1 MGKGR
6 EGETKKKKCCAKCLL
21 NALDTHTQRWPHAHT
36 PQPEDS
42 CRPGQ
47 NSNLFRLPPPMQSAQ
62 YRVADQ
68 AAPAASLNLGAVVVS
83 VLFRLRSDCLHV
95 CPIRLP
101 VCPSV
106 CLSCYL
112 PVCLLIC
119 FSLSVA
125 LSVHSSLPLPFSI
138 EMSPTANKVSCKV
151 Y

>member
-1 MGKGR
+1 MKGR

-47 NSNLFRLPPPMQSAQ
+47 NSNVFRLPPPMQSAQ

-83 VLFRLRSDCLHV
+83 LLFRLRSDCL
-95 CPIRLP
+95 P
-101 VCPSV
+101 VCPSIRPSV
-106 CLSCYL
+106 CLAICSS
-112 PVCLLIC
+112 VCSSA
-119 FSLSVA
+119 SLSLA